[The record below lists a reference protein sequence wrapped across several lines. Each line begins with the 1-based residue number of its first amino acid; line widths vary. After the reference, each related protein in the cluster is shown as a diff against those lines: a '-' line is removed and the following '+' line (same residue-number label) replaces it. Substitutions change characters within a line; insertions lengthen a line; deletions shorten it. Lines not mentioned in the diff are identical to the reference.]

1 MIGLVYSTRDPAGRG
16 IAEYIVSRLRPVKS
30 SVCKS
35 SEVCLE
41 GVNYVLAGFS
51 EDVLYFDFLD
61 ERLPTNVEFYIILS
75 RHSSEAGIK
84 SYTVHATGNFSAEAL
99 YGGRPR
105 ELGIAHPTIA
115 FKLLRSLKS
124 NSLEYNRVGYEV
136 SYEATHHGPTSLSK
150 PLVFVEIGSSYSEW
164 SDPVNHT
171 AIGES
176 VVELVEEYPNIVK
189 CTSSM
194 GIGGGHYPRKFT
206 EISLSENV
214 CFGHIMSKYAIAY
227 LDLGTLN
234 KMFTR
239 TAIKPE
245 QVIVEKKCTK
255 LEHRQLIEEFSE
267 RNRLALRYI

>member
-1 MIGLVYSTRDPAGRG
+1 VIGLVYCTRDPAGRG

-30 SVCKS
+30 SLCKS

-61 ERLPTNVEFYIILS
+61 ERLPTTVEFYIILS

-84 SYTVHATGNFSAEAL
+84 SYTVHATGNFSAEAH

-105 ELGIAHPTIA
+105 ELGIAHPAVA

-124 NSLEYNRVGYEV
+124 SSLEYSRAGYEV

-176 VVELVEEYPNIVK
+176 VIELVEEYPNIVK
-189 CTSSM
+189 CTPSI

-214 CFGHIMSKYAIAY
+214 CFGHIMSKYAITY
-227 LDLGTLN
+227 LDLGALN

-245 QVIVEKKCTK
+245 QVIVEKKCTR

-267 RNRLALRYI
+267 RKGLALRYI